1 MKYIKLFEEMNI
13 TDKEFPF
20 DGHDLSFREKKILT
34 DLVGEEYLNDNFYI
48 KVEDHYYY
56 TRSYRFNNFN
66 ELKDYILSWYYLDN
80 DKDEEYIE
88 LLKKNKLDPSLDR
101 NRAIWWASLRG
112 RIELVKHLLNDP
124 RVDPSDDGNCSI
136 QWAFDDERYDVV
148 EILLND
154 KRVRD
159 KLSEWEINK
168 YTKYTL

>member
-80 DKDEEYIE
+80 DKDEEYLE
-88 LLKKNKLDPSLDR
+88 LLNKNKLDPSLDR
-101 NRAIWWASLRG
+101 NRAIWWASKKG
-112 RIELVKHLLNDP
+112 RIELVKLLLEDP
-124 RVDPSDDGNCSI
+124 RVDPSDDGNWAI
-136 QWAFDDERYDVV
+136 GWAFVCGRYDIVRL
-148 EILLND
+148 LLND
-154 KRVRD
+154 KRVRY
-159 KLSEWEINK
+159 KLTKEEIIK
-168 YTKYTL
+168 YTNEIY